1 MVSQPGSGLA
11 QGYDFSV
18 RGGIAVEQIA
28 IVSTPD
34 DHSILHY
41 DSAYR
46 NLTGGEAEAG
56 FGESLFH
63 PGGIVVRHSAVSHGL
78 GVGHCG

>member
-1 MVSQPGSGLA
+1 MVSQTGCGLA

-18 RGGIAVEQIA
+18 RGGIAFEQIA
-28 IVSTPD
+28 IVSTAD

-46 NLTGGEAEAG
+46 NLTGGDGEAG
-56 FGESLFH
+56 FG
-63 PGGIVVRHSAVSHGL
+63 
-78 GVGHCG
+78 